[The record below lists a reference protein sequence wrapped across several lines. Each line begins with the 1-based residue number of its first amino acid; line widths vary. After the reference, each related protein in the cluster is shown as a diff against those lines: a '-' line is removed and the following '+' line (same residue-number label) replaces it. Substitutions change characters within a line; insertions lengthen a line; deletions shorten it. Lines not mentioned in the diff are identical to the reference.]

1 MHTARA
7 SAQKK
12 EEDRKTCT
20 HIHTVFAS
28 AQKKNTKANHRPAV
42 VLHFQKFF
50 FKKKVTATQLK
61 KFLIFI
67 GFLFF
72 FLNFLGGGPIS
83 EFWAWVLYT
92 PFNKEFNSLIQYN
105 NGLCRMIVFKNI
117 SWTHMLTKIPGSGRD
132 FADSI
137 FFAGP
142 KKHVLSDVSKQHSKI
157 IPAADAIR
165 SNHRFGRTWCARGEN
180 GA

>member
-28 AQKKNTKANHRPAV
+28 AQKKNTKANHRSAV

-117 SWTHMLTKIPGSGRD
+117 PWTHMLTKIPGSGRD

-137 FFAGP
+137 PLLTSTATSSLVRVSCSFAGG
-142 KKHVLSDVSKQHSKI
+142 LF
-157 IPAADAIR
+157 AALLFR
-165 SNHRFGRTWCARGEN
+165 
-180 GA
+180 